1 MRLFRC
7 PNQHAEEYNSIRGA
21 SYAVLKG
28 LRGVLEE
35 EGWVLGALGRLL
47 GG

>member
-1 MRLFRC
+1 VEPRESPLRMRLFRC

-28 LRGVLEE
+28 LRGEC
-35 EGWVLGALGRLL
+35 
-47 GG
+47 